1 VIGHV
6 RITVTQFL
14 EKRFGFGQTGDL
26 LLAKNQL
33 CLYHTVMGFYAEPW
47 LREARDKIESF
58 PDEKVGA
65 DASLSDFDK
74 LAEAVDKA
82 IKAALIE
89 SHGSLPQQHD
99 HGKLVSI
106 CESTGVWDVLPPALR
121 GLVQEVE
128 SYRSGKTNPSG
139 STSDKSSIEELQ
151 RYFFIARRLIDYME
165 FHVIGNDS
173 VLKRLRV
180 A

>member
-1 VIGHV
+1 
-6 RITVTQFL
+6 
-14 EKRFGFGQTGDL
+14 
-26 LLAKNQL
+26 
-33 CLYHTVMGFYAEPW
+33 MGFYAEPW

-58 PDEKVGA
+58 PKENVGTSFGQA
-65 DASLSDFDK
+65 GFDK

-99 HGKLVSI
+99 HTKLVSI
-106 CESTGVWDVLPPALR
+106 CESTGVWDILPPALR

-128 SYRSGKTNPSG
+128 SYRSTKATPTPPDPSSG
-139 STSDKSSIEELQ
+139 SSGEQLRQ
-151 RYFFIARRLIDYME
+151 YFFIARRLIDYME

-173 VLKRLRV
+173 VLKRLKV

>member
-1 VIGHV
+1 
-6 RITVTQFL
+6 
-14 EKRFGFGQTGDL
+14 
-26 LLAKNQL
+26 
-33 CLYHTVMGFYAEPW
+33 MGFYAEPW
-47 LREARDKIESF
+47 LREARDKVESF
-58 PDEKVGA
+58 ADEKAAANVNP
-65 DASLSDFDK
+65 SDFDK

-89 SHGSLPQQHD
+89 SYGSLPQHHD
-99 HGKLVSI
+99 HGDLVSI

-128 SYRSGKTNPSG
+128 SYRSGKSQSYG
-139 STSDKSSIEELQ
+139 SSSDKSSIEQLQ
-151 RYFFIARRLIDYME
+151 RYFFIARRLIDYVE
-165 FHVIGNDS
+165 YHVIGNDS

>member
-1 VIGHV
+1 
-6 RITVTQFL
+6 
-14 EKRFGFGQTGDL
+14 
-26 LLAKNQL
+26 
-33 CLYHTVMGFYAEPW
+33 MGFYADPW
-47 LREARDKIESF
+47 LREARDRIDSF
-58 PDEKVGA
+58 PKEVNEQSEGQA
-65 DASLSDFDK
+65 EFDK

-106 CESTGVWDVLPPALR
+106 CESTGVWDILPPALK

-128 SYRSGKTNPSG
+128 SYRETKTPEAAPPAPS
-139 STSDKSSIEELQ
+139 SSEQLQ
-151 RYFFIARRLIDYME
+151 RYFFVARRLIDYME

-173 VLKRLRV
+173 VLKRLKV

>member
-1 VIGHV
+1 
-6 RITVTQFL
+6 
-14 EKRFGFGQTGDL
+14 
-26 LLAKNQL
+26 
-33 CLYHTVMGFYAEPW
+33 MSFYADPW
-47 LREARDKIESF
+47 LREARDRIDSF
-58 PDEKVGA
+58 PKEGSPRSPGQA
-65 DASLSDFDK
+65 EFEK

-106 CESTGVWDVLPPALR
+106 CESTGVWDILPPALR

-128 SYRSGKTNPSG
+128 SYHLGKTP
-139 STSDKSSIEELQ
+139 TADAAPASSSEQIQ

-173 VLKRLRV
+173 VLKRLKV

>member
-1 VIGHV
+1 
-6 RITVTQFL
+6 
-14 EKRFGFGQTGDL
+14 
-26 LLAKNQL
+26 
-33 CLYHTVMGFYAEPW
+33 MSFYAEPW
-47 LREARDKIESF
+47 LREARDRIESF
-58 PDEKVGA
+58 PNENVGVNVGQA
-65 DASLSDFDK
+65 EFDK

-106 CESTGVWDVLPPALR
+106 CESTGVWDILPPALK

-128 SYRSGKTNPSG
+128 SYRLTQTTPSEPP
-139 STSDKSSIEELQ
+139 SNDSSSERLR
-151 RYFFIARRLIDYME
+151 RYFFVARRLIDYME

-173 VLKRLRV
+173 VLKRLKV